1 MAWIESGIFDML
13 DEKYKEQK
21 QTIEEQ
27 KKTIEE
33 QKKIIE
39 KLEADNRAFKYF
51 IEEVFH
57 CHVQYVRVNNSDTYL
72 KFRGEKGKEK
82 SWSSLG
88 AWYWECF
95 IPQEDIFVEEEKKR
109 R

>member
-1 MAWIESGIFDML
+1 MVWADIL
-13 DEKYKEQK
+13 EKTYN
-21 QTIEEQ
+21 EQ

-33 QKKIIE
+33 QKQTIEKQKKIIE
-39 KLEADNRAFKYF
+39 NLEADNRAFKYF

-72 KFRGEKGKEK
+72 KFRGEKRKEK

-88 AWYWECF
+88 ASYWECF
-95 IPQEDIFVEEEKKR
+95 IPKEDIFVEEENKR
-109 R
+109 K